1 MRNLKRAL
9 SLALASVMLLGMMVI
24 GTSAATFTDADEI
37 VNTEAATITA
47 GLGLFAGS
55 EGKFNPAGTVTR
67 AQMATVIVKMLYGS
81 EINADSYK
89 GSGKFSDVASFE
101 GGWAEGYI
109 NLCANLGIV
118 GGYGDGTF
126 KPGQYL
132 TTAEA
137 VTMLLNALKVD
148 AGAGTWPLTVM
159 AAAEKIDLYKDMLTA
174 KPTTNEA
181 LTRDQLSVLVWNGLN
196 YSADE
201 KIGYTVDGVTYSD
214 YMEAFLAAGGTL
226 GGQQPNKTITIAK
239 PDTLADSVFGLK
251 KVEGILT
258 GNTATGEDYT
268 VVGGEEYNVETGLEL
283 IGHKVTV
290 YFESEVKSDKEPGI
304 AYAVVDQNKTVVVAQ
319 PEGGID
325 SRSEYRAA
333 FGSKAIIT
341 TDDQQQNIVTT
352 YRNYALVPA
361 NTTNIGN
368 VDVNT
373 VNGTYTVPNGTYVID
388 EDTNTVIAYH
398 APAITEVSIVDK
410 IVTTAGKESI
420 KISGINGNNALT
432 NTEDDDVVVE
442 YDGIAEED
450 LVAVTKQGALYIV
463 TKLDTVNGIVT
474 AQSSHK
480 DNGATILTIGGTKYT
495 FFAVAGGQ
503 DDTSKILTNEI
514 DVDFTDKALF
524 NKEHTFYLTNGK
536 LVGYSAVA
544 GSADVSDVI
553 YVVEVYDVD
562 TKDAYGKET
571 TYWYAQGVD
580 MNGKEVNILI
590 DVIKDNASVLEAD
603 DQNDNDQ
610 AIDKVLAQNATGFY
624 TFEKCGETEGNKYG
638 IMTGALVG
646 AEQDA
651 ELTQVD
657 VVYVQD
663 SDLNKITADS
673 KRINVENNEIA
684 YLSAGTK
691 LIKVIGSGATI
702 ETALSESV
710 KYTVKNSQ
718 TEAAYA
724 LVSVDDNNNMTVEVI
739 VAASTESISTAEDII
754 FVTADQTNWVSATA
768 EGKIFE
774 VYNAKTGELIELT
787 IDGNSINAGFYEYS
801 YDETDKLHSIGDQ
814 VGVNNGY
821 YTAASF
827 EKEYNGMI
835 TFKYV
840 DDQQQN
846 VTVADWDASKAII
859 VDIRDEDEIDASDWA
874 KIESLSDM
882 VYTEKANG
890 GNAELTLD
898 IVASEDAD
906 DALVYVIYVT
916 DIQAR

>member
-148 AGAGTWPLTVM
+148 AGEGTWPLTVM
-159 AAAEKIDLYKDMLTA
+159 AAAEKIELYKDMLTA

-201 KIGYTVDGVTYSD
+201 KIGYTVNGVTYSD

-226 GGQQPNKTITIAK
+226 GGQQPNQTITIAK

-290 YFESEVKSDKEPGI
+290 YFESEVKSDKDLGV

-319 PEGGID
+319 PDGAID

-333 FGSKAIIT
+333 FGSKAIT
-341 TDDQQQNIVTT
+341 VAQNVAT
-352 YRNYALVPA
+352 YRNYNIVAA

-368 VDVNT
+368 VDVDT
-373 VNGTYTVPNGTYVID
+373 AAGDYTVPNGTYVID

-398 APAITEVSIVDK
+398 APAVTEVSIVDK

-420 KISGINGNNALT
+420 KISGINNNTALA
-432 NTEDDDVVVE
+432 NTEDEDVVVE

-463 TKLDTVNGIVT
+463 EKLDTVNGIVT
-474 AQSSHK
+474 AQSANK

-495 FFAVAGGQ
+495 FFATANGQ
-503 DDTSKILTNEI
+503 DNTNAILTNEI
-514 DVDFTDKALF
+514 ETDFTATALF

-544 GSADVSDVI
+544 GSANVSDVI
-553 YVVEVYDVD
+553 FVVNVYAVD
-562 TKDAYGKET
+562 TKDAYGQET
-571 TYWYAQGVD
+571 RYVYAQGVD
-580 MNGKEVNILI
+580 MDGKEVNVLV
-590 DVIKDNASVLEAD
+590 DVLKKEGNNFVSVLTAD
-603 DQNDNDQ
+603 DANDPDQ
-610 AIDKVLAQNATGFY
+610 AIDKVLQAGSDNTFY

-638 IMTGALVG
+638 IMTAIEVG

-657 VVYVQD
+657 VAYVQD
-663 SDLNKITADS
+663 SDLNKITAAS
-673 KRINVENNEIA
+673 KRINVENNDIA
-684 YLSAGTK
+684 YMSAGAK

-702 ETALSESV
+702 ETALSESM

-724 LVSVDDNNNMTVEVI
+724 LVSVDDNGNMTVEVI
-739 VAASTESISTAEDII
+739 VAASTESISTAEDVI
-754 FVTADQTNWVSATA
+754 FVTSDQTNFVSATA
-768 EGKIFE
+768 IGKIFE

-787 IDGNSINAGFYEYS
+787 IDGSSINAGFYEYS
-801 YDETDKLHSIGDQ
+801 YDETEKLHSIGDQ
-814 VGVNNGY
+814 MGTNNGY
-821 YTAASF
+821 YAGVSF
-827 EKEYNGMI
+827 DKVYNGMI
-835 TFKYV
+835 TAG
-840 DDQQQN
+840 N
-846 VTVADWDASKAII
+846 TVVDWDASKAII
-859 VDIRDEDEIDASDWA
+859 VDIRSEDDIDASDWA
-874 KIESLSDM
+874 KIETLNDM
-882 VYTEKANG
+882 VYTEKENG
-890 GNAELTLD
+890 GNAELTLS

-916 DIQAR
+916 DIQPKQGI

>member
-148 AGAGTWPLTVM
+148 AGEGTWPLTVM
-159 AAAEKIDLYKDMLTA
+159 AAAEKIELYKDMLTA

-201 KIGYTVDGVTYSD
+201 KIGYTVNGVTYSD

-226 GGQQPNKTITIAK
+226 GGQQPNQTITIAK

-290 YFESEVKSDKEPGI
+290 YFESEVKSDKDLGV

-319 PEGGID
+319 PDGAID

-333 FGSKAIIT
+333 FGSKAIT
-341 TDDQQQNIVTT
+341 VAQNVAT
-352 YRNYALVPA
+352 YRNYNIVAA

-368 VDVNT
+368 VDVDT
-373 VNGTYTVPNGTYVID
+373 AAGDYTVPNGTYVID

-398 APAITEVSIVDK
+398 APAVTEVSIVDK

-420 KISGINGNNALT
+420 KISGINNNTALA
-432 NTEDDDVVVE
+432 NTEDEDVVVE

-463 TKLDTVNGIVT
+463 EKLDTVNGIVT
-474 AQSSHK
+474 AQSANK

-495 FFAVAGGQ
+495 FFATANGQ
-503 DDTSKILTNEI
+503 DNTNAILTNEI
-514 DVDFTDKALF
+514 ETDFTATALF

-544 GSADVSDVI
+544 GSANVSDVI
-553 YVVEVYDVD
+553 FVVNVYEVE
-562 TKDAYGKET
+562 TKDAYGQET
-571 TYWYAQGVD
+571 RYVYAQGVD
-580 MNGKEVNILI
+580 MDGKEVNVLV
-590 DVIKDNASVLEAD
+590 DVLKKEGNNFVSVLTAD
-603 DQNDNDQ
+603 DANDPDQ
-610 AIDKVLAQNATGFY
+610 AIDKVLTAGSDSTFY

-638 IMTGALVG
+638 IMTAIEVG
-646 AEQDA
+646 TEQDA

-657 VVYVQD
+657 VAYVQD
-663 SDLNKITADS
+663 SDLNKITAAS

-684 YLSAGTK
+684 YMSANAK

-702 ETALSESV
+702 ETALSESM

-724 LVSVDDNNNMTVEVI
+724 LVSLDDNGNMTVEVI
-739 VAASTESISTAEDII
+739 VAASTESISTAEDVI
-754 FVTADQTNWVSATA
+754 FVTSDQTSFVSATA
-768 EGKIFE
+768 IGKIFE

-787 IDGNSINAGFYEYS
+787 IDGSSINAGFYEYS
-801 YDETDKLHSIGDQ
+801 YDETEKLHSIGDQ
-814 VGVNNGY
+814 MGTNNGY
-821 YTAASF
+821 YAGVSF
-827 EKEYNGMI
+827 DKVYNGMI
-835 TFKYV
+835 TAGNTIV
-840 DDQQQN
+840 
-846 VTVADWDASKAII
+846 DWDASNAII
-859 VDIRDEDEIDASDWA
+859 VDIRSEDDIDASDWA
-874 KIESLSDM
+874 KIETLNDM
-882 VYTEKANG
+882 VYTEKENG
-890 GNAELTLD
+890 GNAQLTLS

-906 DALVYVIYVT
+906 DAIVYVIYVV
-916 DIQAR
+916 DIQANQNP